1 MTNKTTILL
10 VLAFIFAAKGFLVF
24 NAESLVLFTFVV
36 FVAGMSTHFRE
47 SVLEYFAARGQQIEK
62 EFYSARASVQSY
74 FTAYSAY
81 LRFELALLSAL
92 MVGVAFCQQASW
104 ASVARAQYD
113 FKQQLRDQV
122 LEKFKRVAVFESLGV
137 VQLQSSMV
145 ASVPSSITTSFG
157 QKPAGEKEE
166 GLSDSIQHLESV
178 GA

>member
-1 MTNKTTILL
+1 MTNKTTIFL
-10 VLAFIFAAKGFLVF
+10 VVAILFGAKGFLVL
-24 NAESLVLFTFVV
+24 NAESLVFFTFVV

-47 SVLEYFAARGQQIEK
+47 SVLDYFAARGQQIEK

-92 MVGVAFCQQASW
+92 TVGVGFCQQASW

-113 FKQQLRDQV
+113 FKQQLRNQV
-122 LEKFKRVAVFESLGV
+122 MEKFKRVAVFESLGV
-137 VQLQSSMV
+137 LQLQSSMV
-145 ASVPSSITTSFG
+145 GSVPSALTTSFG
-157 QKPAGEKEE
+157 QNALWEKEN
-166 GLSDSIQHLESV
+166 GLSDSIEDLGSV